1 MIERLKRHEVQ
12 VLRRAGHTWKEIA
25 ALSGVSV
32 RTVRRIAAETEI
44 TTIDN
49 AAERAR
55 REVGRP
61 SKAEAYRDVLVQA
74 LTEEPTLRR
83 WSCCIARVR
92 RGTPAGRARSM
103 RWPKRCGP
111 AS

>member
-1 MIERLKRHEVQ
+1 MIEMLKRHEVQ

-25 ALSGVSV
+25 VLSGVSV

-49 AAERAR
+49 AAERVR

-61 SKAEAYRDVLVQA
+61 STADAYRDVLVKA
-74 LTEEPTLRR
+74 LTEEPTLRT
-83 WSCCIARVR
+83 VV
-92 RGTPAGRARSM
+92 
-103 RWPKRCGP
+103 KP
-111 AS
+111 ASMVFLALAGPIVAQKLSVYLRPW